1 MTKLVKRLSAAAMAG
16 VVAIS
21 LAISISA
28 STVCP
33 PHKFELK
40 NTTST
45 VIRATPHTY
54 VESVTNGQ
62 PKYGTCI
69 IEEIRTVKAY
79 HCICGETKTETSLH
93 TRHTKCGQ

>member
-1 MTKLVKRLSAAAMAG
+1 MTKIVKHLSSVIMAG
-16 VVAIS
+16 AVTVS
-21 LAISISA
+21 LAASICA

-33 PHKFELK
+33 PHKFEFK
-40 NTTST
+40 NSTSS

-54 VESVTNGQ
+54 VESVTNNK
-62 PKYGTCI
+62 PTYGTCI
-69 IEEIRTVKAY
+69 IEEIRTVRLY